1 MKMALFARIS
11 RVGQGEL
18 GNMARS
24 TQHLSSGLFGWGM
37 NAEIRTRSNG
47 VRARILMLEMGH
59 V

>member
-1 MKMALFARIS
+1 MALFARIS

-24 TQHLSSGLFGWGM
+24 TQHLSGGLLGWGM